1 MDYGKK
7 IGEVFRAYLEGIKPS
22 KKKLR
27 VSEENRVSAPDDR
40 VEISSKAMEIKVAME
55 ALSSVPE
62 VRKDKVEEIK
72 RLIEEGK
79 YNPDPKEVAK
89 KMVEEFYRSS
99 GE

>member
-1 MDYGKK
+1 VDYGKK

-22 KKKLR
+22 KKKIKFKEDVK
-27 VSEENRVSAPDDR
+27 VSSQDDK
-40 VEISSKAMEIKVAME
+40 VEISSKAVEIKVALE

-62 VRKDKVEEIK
+62 VRKDRVEELK
-72 RLIEEGK
+72 KLIEEGK

-89 KMVEEFYRSS
+89 KILEEHFFSS